1 MAADYVAKV
10 RNLDWSGLR
19 LLWSE
24 IVSGSA
30 DGWAP
35 GKAMEHLVLRAFELS
50 GAEIRWPYDVPIAG
64 ETAEQIDGAVHVQML
79 SCLVECKDTADPVNI
94 VPIAKLRNQLLR
106 RHAGAVGL
114 VFSRSGFT
122 TPALTLAQ
130 FIAPQSILLWG
141 GDEIAILLEQEDLV
155 EPLRKKYRHC
165 VETGIPDYDT
175 RVEGL
180 P

>member
-1 MAADYVAKV
+1 MPADYIQKA
-10 RNLDWSGLR
+10 RSLDWIGLR
-19 LLWSE
+19 LLWAK

-30 DGWAP
+30 TGWAA

-50 GAEIRWPYDVPIAG
+50 GADVRWPYEVPIAG
-64 ETAEQIDGAVHVQML
+64 ETAEQIDGAIHVGML
-79 SCLVECKDTADPVNI
+79 SCLIECKDSANAVNI
-94 VPIAKLRNQLLR
+94 EPIAKLRNQLLR

-122 TPALTLAQ
+122 TPALTIAQ

-141 GDEIAILLEQEDLV
+141 GDELAVLLEQEDLLA
-155 EPLRKKYRHC
+155 PLHKKYRHS

-175 RVEGL
+175 RVEAL